1 MPADLGFLGQ
11 PETLPVERKDRCF
24 VSEAAGLV
32 RIKPAFGKYLLVRVF
47 LSKEPAEDKRK

>member
-1 MPADLGFLGQ
+1 MPADLGSLGQ

-24 VSEAAGLV
+24 ASEAAGLV